1 MPKLCAKI
9 GGETYKFGFNGGVL
23 QEKTLNPTVNDE
35 ATAYF
40 IEAYKVTSHNPWQAM
55 SYTIAKDLKY
65 NCPCKCYFNDSM
77 LIWTAGWN
85 RDFFISDKNVSNTVS
100 EYRVYIKIPKFIENW
115 GRPDAD
121 TSFMLSEIYSRCD
134 KNIIC
139 STDGD
144 PMHELDTGDDHI
156 ARSLLT
162 DWTNYIF
169 DGDRDY
175 YIAFVIE
182 LDTTHSNVHLFVPS
196 FKATFYRYTGNYI
209 A

>member
-1 MPKLCAKI
+1 MPKLCTKI
-9 GGETYKFGFNGGVL
+9 GGETYKLDFNSGIL
-23 QEKTLNPTVNDE
+23 QEKTLDPTVSDE

-40 IEAYKVTSHNPWQAM
+40 IEAYKITSHNPWQAL
-55 SYTIAKDLKY
+55 SYDIAKDLKY

-77 LIWTAGWN
+77 LIWTAGWY
-85 RDFFISDKNVSNTVS
+85 RDFFISDINVSNAVS

-121 TSFMLSEIYSRCD
+121 TSFMLSGVYSQRD

-144 PMHELDTGDDHI
+144 PTHELDTGDDHI
-156 ARSLLT
+156 ARSLYT

-169 DGDRDY
+169 DTNRDY
-175 YIAFVIE
+175 LISFRIE
-182 LDTTHSNVHLFVPS
+182 LDTNHSNIHLFVPS
-196 FKATFYRYTGNYI
+196 FKATFYRYKGNYI